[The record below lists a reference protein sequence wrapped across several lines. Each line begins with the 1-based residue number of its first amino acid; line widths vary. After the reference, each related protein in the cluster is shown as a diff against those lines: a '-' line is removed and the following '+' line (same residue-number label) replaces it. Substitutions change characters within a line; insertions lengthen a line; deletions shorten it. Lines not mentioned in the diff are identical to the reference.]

1 MSLKIQILIV
11 MISLC
16 LNIDLT
22 AQNFPKEWL
31 YADEEHQLKI
41 GGMDDDGLYDDSII
55 REIYLEFSQAN
66 YWELLEA
73 NYDPGIDLQ
82 ATLIMDGIVYNNVGV
97 RFKGQTSY
105 MMIENSD
112 KKSFN
117 ITMDFQ
123 DPDQH
128 LMGYTTLNLN
138 NCFQDESFL
147 REFLYLH
154 QIRNHIPASK
164 AAFVR
169 LYINGE
175 SWGLYPNVQQLDKT
189 FIEEWFLETDGS
201 RWRAD
206 DPNGGFGGG
215 MGGPQWGD
223 GTAALNYLG
232 TDTVAYQEYYTLK
245 GSDQL
250 NPWDDL
256 VNTCDILV
264 NTPIAELESSLPQ
277 VLDIDRTLWFLASEI
292 LFSDDDGYV
301 YKGKMDYYLYWEE
314 LTGRMVP
321 HEFDGNSILGQQ
333 NLNWS
338 PFYHAE
344 NVNYPLLNR
353 MLQVPAWRQRY
364 LAHMRVL
371 LADLINADE
380 INGLINDYGD
390 LIDAEVL
397 ADNKKLYTYN
407 QFLTEQN
414 TLISFLNTR
423 RNAIG
428 NNAEVNVVSPE
439 ISNVIYSVDGLDWA
453 GVSAFEGV
461 DVRAAVTYG
470 LGLSGVNL
478 YYSDALAGNFISIA
492 MYDDGEH
499 NDGSS
504 ADGIYGAVIPGFS
517 AGTGVRFYIEAIG
530 ANPALTRSYNPVG
543 AEHDVY
549 FYVVSSVVVDNSPI
563 VINEIVAQSNAGQA
577 DEAGEYEDWIEL
589 FNNGDS
595 EVVLDGHFLTD
606 DPLNLNKWQFPE
618 FTSLMPGEYLVIW
631 ADEDGIQ
638 GANHANFKLSASG
651 ESVLLLDPD
660 LHVLDQ
666 VQFAQQTLN
675 QGYARVPNG
684 TGDFEIQNPTFG
696 YNNDLANSNNEWKV
710 QEWNIY
716 PVPAN
721 NYLYVNGFTVNQ
733 SYKVFDLTGRL
744 IWADF
749 FSGNFSIDVSTWNA
763 GYYLLTDG
771 LTTKQFVITR

>member
-1 MSLKIQILIV
+1 MSLKNDMLIV
-11 MISLC
+11 ISFVVSG
-16 LNIDLT
+16 DLI
-22 AQNFPKEWL
+22 AQNLPKEWVF
-31 YADEEHQLKI
+31 EEEQHQLNI
-41 GGMDDDGLYDDSII
+41 GGYADDGLYDESII

-66 YWELLEA
+66 YWQLLED
-73 NYDPGIDLQ
+73 NYDSGADLA
-82 ATLIMDGIVYNNVGV
+82 ATLTMDGIIYPNVGV

-105 MMIENSD
+105 IMIENFD

-117 ITMDFQ
+117 ISMDFQ
-123 DPDQH
+123 DPNQH

-154 QIRNHIPASK
+154 QIRNHTPASK

-175 SWGLYPNVQQLDKT
+175 SWGLYPNVQQLNKL
-189 FIEEWFLETDGS
+189 FIEEWFLETNGS

-206 DPNGGFGGG
+206 DPDGGFGGG

-232 TDTVAYQEYYTLK
+232 TDTVNYQEYYTLK
-245 GSDQL
+245 GSDQI

-264 NTPIAELESSLPQ
+264 NTPIAEIETTLPQ
-277 VLDIDRTLWFLASEI
+277 ILDIDRTLWFLACEI
-292 LFSDDDGYV
+292 LFSDDDSYI

-364 LAHMRVL
+364 LAHMRIL
-371 LADLINADE
+371 LADLINANE
-380 INGLINDYGD
+380 INGLINEYGD
-390 LIDAEVL
+390 FIDAEVL
-397 ADNKKLYTYN
+397 ADTKKLYTYN

-428 NNAEVNVVSPE
+428 NNAEVNVLSPE
-439 ISNVIYSVDGLDWA
+439 ITDVIYSVDGNDWA
-453 GVSAFEGV
+453 EVSASEEV
-461 DVRAAVTYG
+461 NVRATISYG
-470 LGLSGVNL
+470 LGISGVNL
-478 YYSDALAGNFISIA
+478 YYSDALAGNFMLDT
-492 MYDDGEH
+492 MYDDGAH
-499 NDGSS
+499 NDGMP
-504 ADGIYGAVIPGFS
+504 ADGVYGASIPGYS
-517 AGTGVRFYIEAIG
+517 AGTGVRFYVEAIG
-530 ANPALTRSYNPVG
+530 ANPALTRFYSPIG

-549 FYVVSSVVVDNSPI
+549 FYVIGATVLDNSPV
-563 VINEIVAQSNAGQA
+563 VINEILAQNTAGQG
-577 DEAGEYEDWIEL
+577 DEAGEYEDWIEIY
-589 FNNGDS
+589 NNGDS
-595 EVVLDGHFLTD
+595 EVILDGHFLSD
-606 DPLNLNKWQFPE
+606 DPLNLDKWEFPE

-631 ADEDGIQ
+631 ADEDHLQ

-651 ESVLLLDPD
+651 ESVLLLDPA
-660 LHVLDQ
+660 LNILDQ
-666 VQFAQQTLN
+666 IQFAQQTTN
-675 QGYARVPNG
+675 MGYARVPNG
-684 TGDFEIQNPTFG
+684 TGDFEIQNPTFAS
-696 YNNDLANSNNEWKV
+696 NNDLANSLEESYV
-710 QEWNIY
+710 QDWYIY
-716 PVPAN
+716 PVPASD
-721 NYLYVNGFTVNQ
+721 YLFVNGLATNQ
-733 SYKVFDLTGRL
+733 SYLVFDLTGRM
-744 IWADF
+744 IWSDIL
-749 FSGNFSIDVSTWNA
+749 SGNFEIDVSTWNA

-771 LTTKQFVITR
+771 LITKQFVITR